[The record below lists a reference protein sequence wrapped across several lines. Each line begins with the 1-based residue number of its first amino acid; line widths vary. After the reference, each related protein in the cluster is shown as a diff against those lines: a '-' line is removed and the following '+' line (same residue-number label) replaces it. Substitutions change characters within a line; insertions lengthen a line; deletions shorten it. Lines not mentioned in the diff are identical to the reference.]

1 MGNSVYVDTLNLT
14 PKIQNQIRSMAAFDN
29 PLYYKN
35 KRMGYSNYYNFSA
48 VYMGKD
54 ENGYIGLPRGLK
66 EKIIAECEN
75 AGIEYDIEDCREKGR
90 PIRVTFNGDL
100 RMQQDLAAQ
109 RLLAYDNGIL
119 SAATAFGKTVLF

>member
-1 MGNSVYVDTLNLT
+1 MHIVLRDGVYIDTLNLT

-54 ENGYIGLPRGLK
+54 ENGYICIPRGLK
-66 EKIIAECEN
+66 EKVIAECEN
-75 AGIEYDIEDCREKGR
+75 AGIEYAIEDCRERGSLRGIRRCRPCGQGR
-90 PIRVTFNGDL
+90 RRGC
-100 RMQQDLAAQ
+100 R
-109 RLLAYDNGIL
+109 R
-119 SAATAFGKTVLF
+119 S